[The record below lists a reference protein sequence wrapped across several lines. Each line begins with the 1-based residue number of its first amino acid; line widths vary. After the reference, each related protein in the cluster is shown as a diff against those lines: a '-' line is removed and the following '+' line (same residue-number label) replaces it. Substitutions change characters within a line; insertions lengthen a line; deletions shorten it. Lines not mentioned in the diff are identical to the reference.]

1 MKRIRAGGERG
12 FSLVEMLISLVIGLA
27 MMVFVSDLFLRS
39 KGGYDLHEEY
49 GRLQQEARLAMA
61 LIGRNLSQA
70 GFGRPLAIGPG
81 LQTSFTGRA
90 FFACD
95 AGFDQ
100 SEPAGS
106 GECASAAGA
115 GSAGHTGRNAFEVSY
130 VVEGTVNSHT
140 GAGTDCNGQSV
151 PRNAAGER
159 VVVNRFYLKPVAGG
173 GLALYCTGNGNPIGQ
188 PVLGNVEAMQLT
200 YGMKEANLANAA
212 NAARPNRFLD
222 RAEAVLQQQ
231 PAASA
236 PGAPSDPFAS
246 VVSVTLC
253 LQTVGSHRVSGQP
266 QNFVDC
272 QGRRQLAS
280 DRRIRSVLHG
290 VFALR
295 NRLDASVLAYPG
307 QP

>member
-1 MKRIRAGGERG
+1 MRPLPALPVRPARPARG
-12 FSLVEMLISLVIGLA
+12 FSLVELLISLAIGLA
-27 MMVFVSDLFLRS
+27 MLLFVSDLFLRS

-70 GFGRPLAIGPG
+70 GFGRPLALGAR

-95 AGFDQ
+95 DGFGQPERPGPGD
-100 SEPAGS
+100 
-106 GECASAAGA
+106 CASG
-115 GSAGHTGRNAFEVSY
+115 GGNGGRSAFEVSY
-130 VVEGTVNSHT
+130 VVEGAVNSQT

-159 VVVNRFYLKPVAGG
+159 IVLNRFYLKPVAGG
-173 GLALYCTGNGNPIGQ
+173 GFALYCTGNGNPIGQ

-200 YGMKEANLANAA
+200 YGVADANAGPGGG
-212 NAARPNRFLD
+212 RPNRLLA
-222 RAEAVLQQQ
+222 RADAVRQHEA
-231 PAASA
+231 AD
-236 PGAPSDPFAS
+236 GEPFAS
-246 VVSVTLC
+246 VVSVGLC
-253 LQTVGSHRVSGQP
+253 LQTVGSYRVSGQP
-266 QNFVDC
+266 QSFVDC
-272 QGRRQLAS
+272 QGRRQVAN
-280 DRRIRSVLHG
+280 DRRIRSVLRG

-295 NRLDASVLAYPG
+295 NRIDASVLAYSG